1 MIGGRGMSDEELV
14 RLRPRDL
21 AIVWGTA
28 FGQLA
33 DLWIALMT
41 ALLEAGSGE
50 REVPDGR
57 CNEIA
62 VRQVGGRT
70 PRLTVQNLIG
80 ESFGKRLDG
89 QVVTFRETGPGGP
102 GFVLVDCCI
111 DEARCG
117 HAQGDIYRGEVV
129 DEQGTLMA
137 TVALDAGS

>member
-14 RLRPRDL
+14 RLRPHDL

-33 DLWIALMT
+33 DLWVALMT
-41 ALLEAGSGE
+41 TLLEVGSGE

-70 PRLTVQNLIG
+70 PRLIVQNLIG
-80 ESFGKRLDG
+80 ESFGQQLDG
-89 QVVTFRETGPGGP
+89 HVVTFRETGPGSP

-111 DEARCG
+111 DEALCG
-117 HAQGDIYRGEVV
+117 HAQGDIYRGELV
-129 DEQGTLMA
+129 DEQGTLIAM
-137 TVALDAGS
+137 VALDAGS